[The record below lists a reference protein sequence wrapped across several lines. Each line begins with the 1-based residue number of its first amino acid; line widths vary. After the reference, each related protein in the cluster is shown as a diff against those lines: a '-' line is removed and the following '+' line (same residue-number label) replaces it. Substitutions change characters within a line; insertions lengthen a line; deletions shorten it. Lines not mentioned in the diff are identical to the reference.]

1 MKEGTEI
8 GGRGGGLNEDME
20 DGMQQAEDA
29 GMQEEDGPGGGAGAR
44 ESRSSLDLAPSWA
57 PLTAALRAYQQGD
70 HEAAVT
76 VRDSLG
82 NREPLPAA
90 YFFRTMEERDD
101 DPLLELERGALE
113 ACRGHVLDIG
123 AGAGAHALT
132 LQARGV
138 EVTALESDPGLVELL
153 RERGVRK
160 VLEGTPES
168 LAGGAR
174 YDTLLLLMNG
184 WGLAG
189 TLSELPGFLDEL
201 AAILAPGGQVLADS
215 TDLRPLLD
223 PDGDED
229 WSSVE
234 EEYPGDIGYRM
245 EFRGMKGEPYTFLFV
260 DPDTLERVAAEG
272 GWTVEI
278 LARNDEEGYLSRL
291 TRAE

>member
-1 MKEGTEI
+1 MNRELEDAH
-8 GGRGGGLNEDME
+8 RGGGLNDDME
-20 DGMQQAEDA
+20 EGMEDPGDAEIH
-29 GMQEEDGPGGGAGAR
+29 QEDESGGGAGA
-44 ESRSSLDLAPSWA
+44 SDARSSLDLAPSWA

-70 HEAAVT
+70 EEAAVT

-101 DPLLELERGALE
+101 DPLLELERAALQ

-123 AGAGAHALT
+123 AGAGAHALA
-132 LQARGV
+132 LQERGV

-168 LAGGAR
+168 LAGGER

-229 WSSVE
+229 WESAE

-245 EFRGMKGEPYTFLFV
+245 EFQGMKGEPYTFLFV
-260 DPDTLERVAAEG
+260 DPGALERVAGEG
-272 GWTVEI
+272 GWRLEI
-278 LARNDEEGYLSRL
+278 VARNREEGYLSRL

>member
-1 MKEGTEI
+1 MREERGKGTE
-8 GGRGGGLNEDME
+8 
-20 DGMQQAEDA
+20 
-29 GMQEEDGPGGGAGAR
+29 EER
-44 ESRSSLDLAPSWA
+44 EGEERNSLDRVPSWA
-57 PLTAALRAYQQGD
+57 PLTAALRAFRDGD
-70 HEAAVT
+70 ERATVT

-82 NREPLPAA
+82 NRDPLPAS

-101 DPLLELERGALE
+101 DPLLPLERAALD

-123 AGAGAHALT
+123 AGAGAHAME

-160 VLEGTPES
+160 ALEGTPES
-168 LAGGAR
+168 LAGGER

-189 TLSELPGFLDEL
+189 TLAELPGFLDEL
-201 AAILAPGGQVLADS
+201 AVILAPGGQVLADS

-223 PDGDED
+223 PEGDED
-229 WSSVE
+229 WTTAE

-245 EFRGMKGEPYTFLFV
+245 EFGAIKGEPYTFLFV
-260 DPDTLERVAAEG
+260 DPDALLRVAEEG
-272 GWTVEI
+272 GWEVEI
-278 LARNDEEGYLSRL
+278 LARNDQAGYLSRL
-291 TRAE
+291 TRAG

>member
-1 MKEGTEI
+1 MSD
-8 GGRGGGLNEDME
+8 DME
-20 DGMQQAEDA
+20 EGMEDTGDG
-29 GMQEEDGPGGGAGAR
+29 GMQEEDQSGGGADASEGR
-44 ESRSSLDLAPSWA
+44 NSLDLSPSWA
-57 PLTAALRAYQQGD
+57 PLTAALRAYLQGD
-70 HEAAVT
+70 EEAAVT

-82 NREPLPAA
+82 NREPLPAS

-101 DPLLELERGALE
+101 DPLLGLEQAALD

-123 AGAGAHALT
+123 AGAGAHALA
-132 LQARGV
+132 LQERGA
-138 EVTALESDPGLVELL
+138 EVTALESDPGLVEIL

-168 LAGGAR
+168 LAGGEC

-229 WSSVE
+229 WETAE

-245 EFRGMKGEPYTFLFV
+245 EFGGMKGEPYTFLFV
-260 DPDTLERVAAEG
+260 DPEALERVAAEG
-272 GWTVEI
+272 GWRVEI
-278 LARNDEEGYLSRL
+278 LARNQEEGYLSRL

>member
-1 MKEGTEI
+1 MQDG
-8 GGRGGGLNEDME
+8 E
-20 DGMQQAEDA
+20 DGGIGPDGEGAE
-29 GMQEEDGPGGGAGAR
+29 
-44 ESRSSLDLAPSWA
+44 RSSLELAPAWA
-57 PLTAALRAYQQGD
+57 PLTAALRAYQRGET
-70 HEAAVT
+70 EAAVT

-82 NREPLPAA
+82 NRESLPAA

-101 DPLLELERGALE
+101 DPLLELERAALE

-123 AGAGAHALT
+123 AGAGAHALA
-132 LQARGV
+132 LQERGV

-153 RERGVRK
+153 RERGVRR
-160 VLEGTPES
+160 VVEGTPES
-168 LAGGAR
+168 LAGGPR

-229 WSSVE
+229 WGTGE

-245 EFRGMKGEPYTFLFV
+245 EYAGIKGEPYTFLFV
-260 DPDTLERVAAEG
+260 DPEALERVAAEA

-278 LARNDEEGYLSRL
+278 LARNQEEGYLSRL
-291 TRAE
+291 TRTG